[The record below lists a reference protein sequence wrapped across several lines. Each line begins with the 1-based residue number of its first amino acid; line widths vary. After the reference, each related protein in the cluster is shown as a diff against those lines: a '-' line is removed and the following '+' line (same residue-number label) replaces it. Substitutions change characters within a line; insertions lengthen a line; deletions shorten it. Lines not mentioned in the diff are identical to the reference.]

1 VEQPEERI
9 VVSDHARAQ
18 ARRRSIDVES
28 LIEVVRFPEQSFV
41 VRPGREIRQSRLEM
55 PAGGTLY
62 LLRVI
67 VDVRPLET
75 TIVTAYRTTRIRKY
89 WSAT

>member
-1 VEQPEERI
+1 MEQPEERI

-67 VDVRPLET
+67 VDVMPLET

>member
-1 VEQPEERI
+1 MEQPEERI

>member
-1 VEQPEERI
+1 MKV
-9 VVSDHARAQ
+9 A
-18 ARRRSIDVES
+18 
-28 LIEVVRFPEQSFV
+28 RFPEQRLV

-67 VDVRPLET
+67 VAVRPLET
-75 TIVTAYRTTRIRKY
+75 TIVTTYRTTRIRKY